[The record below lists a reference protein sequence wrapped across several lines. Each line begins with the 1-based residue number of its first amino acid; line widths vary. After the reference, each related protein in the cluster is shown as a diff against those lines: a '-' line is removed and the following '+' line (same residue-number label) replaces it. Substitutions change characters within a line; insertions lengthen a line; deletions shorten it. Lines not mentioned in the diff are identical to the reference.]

1 VTIGFLIFVGLVT
14 DQNDDARVGFAYLGG
29 CVSDAGP
36 CRAAPSVVAGVWS
49 MSRSCAAGQT
59 CG

>member
-1 VTIGFLIFVGLVT
+1 VTIGFLIFVGLVA
-14 DQNDDARVGFAYLGG
+14 DQTTMPVWVSRISADAFPTLAH
-29 CVSDAGP
+29 AG
-36 CRAAPSVVAGVWS
+36 AAPSVVAGVWS